1 MESTNVNGMA
11 WIGRIL
17 NLLAKFY
24 WAVFILCLIS
34 LFAPSDFSKSTGLDT
49 LKEQNKTPLWILFIF
64 LGAWLA
70 RDIFFF
76 IGKSVTKRASTQK
89 PKGA

>member
-1 MESTNVNGMA
+1 MA
-11 WIGRIL
+11 WIGRVL

-24 WAVFILCLIS
+24 WAVFILCLTV
-34 LFAPSDFSKSTGLDT
+34 LFAPPDFSKSTGLDT
-49 LKEQNKTPLWILFIF
+49 FREQNGTLLWILFVF
-64 LGAWLA
+64 LGAWLV

-76 IGKSVTKRASTQK
+76 SGKIVAKRASTQK